1 MTRSTFLTHYLI
13 KSYWTLF
20 MTFQLQPENKSPSVG
35 APSYPCIRH
44 RLQGV
49 PPWWLSH
56 ISLPFKLLSVFS
68 NARNP
73 SHRGRHLFPFAKP
86 VFKGYRRGGHRN
98 IPLFSFLVSFF
109 LSLSAP
115 PLVASRGIFTS
126 SLPDR
131 SLRVSSSSSHRISL
145 SQGSSNCERAPL
157 SLPAISVASSR
168 QPARQP

>member
-1 MTRSTFLTHYLI
+1 M
-13 KSYWTLF
+13 
-20 MTFQLQPENKSPSVG
+20 QPENKSPSVG

-131 SLRVSSSSSHRISL
+131 SLRVSSSSHRISL
-145 SQGSSNCERAPL
+145 SQSSSNCQSAIKPACHQRSIIAPACPPTL
-157 SLPAISVASSR
+157 NSLTSIGYHCNYFYPPDSFG
-168 QPARQP
+168 Q